1 MTRPD
6 DEAAFWQALD
16 ALVAGAR
23 PIIDRPKG
31 STHPRYPAIV
41 YPLDYGYLDGTTA
54 IDGQGVDLWRGSLDA
69 GAIVGAVCTVD
80 LTKKDT
86 ELKLLIG
93 CTSAEMEIV
102 AGFYNDSAAMK
113 ALLLRRRAVP
123 VSTPALT

>member
-23 PIIDRPKG
+23 LVVDRPKG

-41 YPLDYGYLDGTTA
+41 YPLDYGFLDGTTA

-86 ELKLLIG
+86 ELKLMIG
-93 CTSAEMEIV
+93 CTPAEMEIV

-113 ALLLRRRAVP
+113 ALLLRR
-123 VSTPALT
+123 